1 MAKPIQEFLKMAVDA
16 DASDLHITTY
26 IPPRIRVHGSLKSV
40 DHPPLTPTETK
51 ELIYSILTDKQKKMF
66 EEKWE
71 LDFSFGMKDLGRF
84 RANVFMQKGAVAGA
98 FRRFLPNMWSF
109 AQLGIPQRVAQ
120 LCYLPRGLVLVTGPT
135 GCGKSTTLGCMI
147 EHINHE
153 RDVHIVTIEDPIE
166 YYFNPRK
173 SIVNQRELYVDTQSY
188 ANALRSVLRED
199 PDVVLVGEMRDYE
212 TVEACLRVA
221 ETGHLTFSTLH
232 TNSAV
237 ESITRIIDIFP
248 PQYQSQVRIMLSMTL
263 EAVLTQS
270 LLPRADGTGRVL
282 AMEILIPNSAVRN
295 LIREN
300 KIHQIYSAMQMG
312 QEKYGMQTFNQ
323 SLASLYFRKLITYE
337 MAMSVT
343 SFPEELTDIIQRK
356 EGLRPEK
363 GSGNQ
368 GSTSRKQVEKDG
380 RLHLERQ
387 EQVRR
392 QRRRRAPGRIH
403 RRGGPRPAE
412 GSGPNRQHLS
422 QADRA
427 GHPVPQAREGQA
439 ERARHLCPPA
449 LGPHRRR
456 ASPHPEPRHPRGTAE
471 EQVLQEGHRHHQE
484 RRRGRLDPPPGQEE
498 APQGLRRP
506 VLQPR
511 RLGRAERLAR
521 RHAPAPGRIHREDGQ
536 TAGPGQAG
544 HDLPRGHPHL
554 CRRRRHLPPVEGH
567 PRLRRHLHRARRGTC
582 RR

>member
-26 IPPRIRVHGSLKSV
+26 IPPRIRVNGSLKSI
-40 DHPPLTPTETK
+40 DHPPLTATETK
-51 ELIYSILTDKQKKMF
+51 DLVYSILTDKQKKMF

-84 RANVFMQKGAVAGA
+84 RANVFMQKGAVAAA

-135 GCGKSTTLGCMI
+135 GCGKSTSLACMI

-166 YYFNPRK
+166 YFFSPRK
-173 SIVNQRELYVDTQSY
+173 AIVNQRELYVDTQSY
-188 ANALRSVLRED
+188 GNALRSVLRED

-248 PQYQSQVRIMLSMTL
+248 PQYQSQVRIMLSMSL
-263 EAVLTQS
+263 EAVLTQA
-270 LLPRADGTGRVL
+270 LLPKADGSGRVL
-282 AMEILIPNSAVRN
+282 AMEILIPNPAIRN

-300 KIHQIYSAMQMG
+300 KVHQIYSSMQMG
-312 QEKYGMQTFNQ
+312 QEKFGMQTFNQ

-356 EGLRPEK
+356 EGLRSDK
-363 GSGNQ
+363 GAHGASV
-368 GSTSRKQVEKDG
+368 TSRK
-380 RLHLERQ
+380 
-387 EQVRR
+387 
-392 QRRRRAPGRIH
+392 
-403 RRGGPRPAE
+403 
-412 GSGPNRQHLS
+412 
-422 QADRA
+422 
-427 GHPVPQAREGQA
+427 
-439 ERARHLCPPA
+439 
-449 LGPHRRR
+449 
-456 ASPHPEPRHPRGTAE
+456 
-471 EQVLQEGHRHHQE
+471 
-484 RRRGRLDPPPGQEE
+484 
-498 APQGLRRP
+498 
-506 VLQPR
+506 
-511 RLGRAERLAR
+511 
-521 RHAPAPGRIHREDGQ
+521 
-536 TAGPGQAG
+536 
-544 HDLPRGHPHL
+544 
-554 CRRRRHLPPVEGH
+554 
-567 PRLRRHLHRARRGTC
+567 
-582 RR
+582 